1 MAHAPAVL
9 RVGESD
15 NVVVAARDLAEGEAV
30 ADGEASVTLLADVPF
45 GHKVAVRAIAEGGD
59 VVKYDEVIGR
69 ATAAIEPGA
78 HVHVHNVD
86 SARLPG

>member
-1 MAHAPAVL
+1 ML
-9 RVGESD
+9 RVGEGD
-15 NVVVAARDLAEGEAV
+15 NVVVAARDLAAGEEV
-30 ADGEASVTLLADVPF
+30 GDGDARVTLAADVPF
-45 GHKVAVRAIAEGGD
+45 GHKVAVRTIESGGD